1 MSQPLSPAPLTPVLL
16 ATEADGPSQQQ
27 LLALEQS
34 ASAALAARRP
44 WLLFEPRLEA
54 QFERDA
60 TAERVVRFR
69 TLGVIALVILN
80 LFNIT
85 DRSMLPDIAE
95 RAMTIR
101 LGILTPVMATAL
113 LALYL
118 PSVARWREWILAA
131 LVILVS
137 ASLIYFFTQSQH
149 PNALQYHTGVILIVM
164 FGNIVIRQRFW
175 FAFAT
180 SLLILALYIAGI
192 AHLQQMAD
200 RKSVV

>member
-69 TLGVIALVILN
+69 TLGVIAL
-80 LFNIT
+80 
-85 DRSMLPDIAE
+85 
-95 RAMTIR
+95 
-101 LGILTPVMATAL
+101 
-113 LALYL
+113 
-118 PSVARWREWILAA
+118 
-131 LVILVS
+131 
-137 ASLIYFFTQSQH
+137 FT
-149 PNALQYHTGVILIVM
+149 
-164 FGNIVIRQRFW
+164 RQLSIDF
-175 FAFAT
+175 
-180 SLLILALYIAGI
+180 
-192 AHLQQMAD
+192 
-200 RKSVV
+200 